1 MATTQEKTELTE
13 LNLLGLFSL
22 KTKVQEMTFK
32 QLMIFISIILLFLLV
47 AFALLKWYALP
58 TIGIPAALSQIPK
71 LGIGKIFKSRSP

>member
-1 MATTQEKTELTE
+1 MATTQKKTELTE

-22 KTKVQEMTFK
+22 KTKVKEMTFK

-58 TIGIPAALSQIPK
+58 TIGVPAALSQIAK